1 MKLNY
6 EYNNKSEEGRYTI
19 IGTGSKMERVTG
31 SKMERVTGSKMER
44 GTGSKMERGT
54 GSKMEWVTGS
64 KMGTGRGL
72 LKFLIAVVF
81 NLSLTFRILK

>member
-44 GTGSKMERGT
+44 GTGSKME
-54 GSKMEWVTGS
+54 WVTGS